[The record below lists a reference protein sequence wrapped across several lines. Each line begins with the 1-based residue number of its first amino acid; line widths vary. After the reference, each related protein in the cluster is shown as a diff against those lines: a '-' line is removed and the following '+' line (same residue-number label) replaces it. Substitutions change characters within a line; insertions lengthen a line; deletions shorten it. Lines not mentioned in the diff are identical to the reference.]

1 MYRRISQICCYKC
14 KNNSADDEELREAR
28 KAIVTGQFE
37 KSRQYMTV
45 AGEMCVI
52 GQLVLRGTRIGIP
65 SNLWPR
71 TLALADKNHL
81 GVVGT
86 KQNLRTNVWWP
97 GMDKAVG
104 RHFRACHGCQLV
116 ARPCRRPE
124 TIRFTSLPDGPCKT

>member
-37 KSRQYMTV
+37 KCRLYITV
-45 AGEMCVI
+45 AEEMCVI
-52 GQLVLRGTRIGIP
+52 GQLVLRGTRIVIP

-71 TLALADKNHL
+71 THL

-86 KQNLRTNVWWP
+86 KQNLRTKVWWP
-97 GMDKAVG
+97 GMDKAVAG
-104 RHFRACHGCQLV
+104 
-116 ARPCRRPE
+116 
-124 TIRFTSLPDGPCKT
+124 